1 MEVVQT
7 EFESRSPFGLI
18 SLCLLLG
25 WALLQ
30 AQNVTAADS
39 APGNNEIE
47 DSALAFNTRLSEQ
60 RALFNQQIDSLEFE
74 FGPFDQ
80 TLLEPLRSLTDLA
93 IEAGDFEDAGG
104 IINRRLQL
112 IRIAEGPQSLAQS
125 DTLADLIRNDIRR
138 NRWQEVTESFE
149 HLHWL
154 HAQNPDVN
162 ASSILKALSATVAWH
177 YTAMYLD
184 EPRLR
189 IRHFQ
194 GATELVRQ
202 LIDLAEVRYG
212 EDSPELIP
220 WLYQDALERYRVRR
234 LFESK
239 DELGAQA
246 KSAITRLDSQ
256 REGLNQVKRI
266 RRLAESMDD
275 PEAEAMALVY
285 EADFQMLLG
294 IRTAPRLYQ
303 AAMEKLEEAGVD
315 RKKVEAF
322 FARPLVLPES
332 DFYFSID
339 EALAAQTIYGYTVGA
354 QAEDTD
360 DVIHL
365 GDFIAWDESLPALRR
380 PEIPE
385 LASTVGR
392 ELYAVEVR
400 FTINSIGRVRSP
412 RVEQS
417 EPDQARVKRNAKD
430 AIEAMQFRPKFSNG
444 RGYRTRNVTMR
455 YLYPPPL

>member
-162 ASSILKALSATVAWH
+162 
-177 YTAMYLD
+177 
-184 EPRLR
+184 
-189 IRHFQ
+189 
-194 GATELVRQ
+194 
-202 LIDLAEVRYG
+202 
-212 EDSPELIP
+212 
-220 WLYQDALERYRVRR
+220 
-234 LFESK
+234 
-239 DELGAQA
+239 
-246 KSAITRLDSQ
+246 
-256 REGLNQVKRI
+256 
-266 RRLAESMDD
+266 
-275 PEAEAMALVY
+275 
-285 EADFQMLLG
+285 
-294 IRTAPRLYQ
+294 
-303 AAMEKLEEAGVD
+303 
-315 RKKVEAF
+315 
-322 FARPLVLPES
+322 
-332 DFYFSID
+332 
-339 EALAAQTIYGYTVGA
+339 GY
-354 QAEDTD
+354 
-360 DVIHL
+360 
-365 GDFIAWDESLPALRR
+365 
-380 PEIPE
+380 
-385 LASTVGR
+385 
-392 ELYAVEVR
+392 
-400 FTINSIGRVRSP
+400 
-412 RVEQS
+412 
-417 EPDQARVKRNAKD
+417 
-430 AIEAMQFRPKFSNG
+430 
-444 RGYRTRNVTMR
+444 
-455 YLYPPPL
+455 